1 MFLLPRPIE
10 RSINPT
16 ESVNGNDRKQH
27 TFRIVDRWTG
37 WKVMRVRIVA
47 CLLCL
52 MMIGGSLDGLP
63 DLPVVKPQGN
73 QNNLVPQLHYH
84 VPFAAKSHAS
94 NCLATAPCIRAG
106 LFPNCQIF
114 QNRGPSYARTLIG
127 QATDT
132 SPPCFS

>member
-1 MFLLPRPIE
+1 MFLLPGPIE

-37 WKVMRVRIVA
+37 WKVMRVRIVG

-63 DLPVVKPQGN
+63 DPPVVKPQRN
-73 QNNLVPQLHYH
+73 QNNLVPQPHYH

-94 NCLATAPCIRAG
+94 NCLASAP
-106 LFPNCQIF
+106 
-114 QNRGPSYARTLIG
+114 QNRGPSYARTLVR